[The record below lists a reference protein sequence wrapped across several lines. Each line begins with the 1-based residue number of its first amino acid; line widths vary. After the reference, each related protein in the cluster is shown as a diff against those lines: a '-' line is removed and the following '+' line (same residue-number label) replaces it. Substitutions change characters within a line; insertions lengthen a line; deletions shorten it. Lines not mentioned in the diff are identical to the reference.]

1 VRKRFNGEVFSMFV
15 EALSEQSK
23 ICKSLMSHFDRS
35 MEAVDSE
42 GKAVE
47 KPQIPVNVLKFCLPE
62 AECMIAT
69 IAVTHFIDSKK
80 VDVATN
86 VTRSM
91 VQRITTFNRRSM
103 DKLSSNAYF
112 FYARCAEL
120 NGSLSSIRKEM
131 LDAYRT
137 ACLHMNYPGQA
148 TLINILLRDY
158 LSCNLVDQA
167 FKFVSKT
174 TFPEQR
180 SNAQYARYLYYVG
193 RIKAIQL
200 EYTDAHNTLT
210 HAVRKAPSNSC
221 RGFRLA
227 STKLSIIVELLTG
240 EIPDR
245 DLFNQHDLRDG
256 LKPYFQLTQA
266 VRSGDLN
273 EFQKVF
279 EKHIDLFHKDKTYSL
294 ILRLSQNV
302 IKAGL
307 RSVATSYSQIS
318 FDDIRKKLGLNS
330 NEEAEFV
337 IAKAVSDGVIDARI
351 DREAECMLSQRQAD
365 LYCSSEPQ
373 KQLHKR
379 IAFSLS
385 LHNDLLKAMQYPD
398 KSATNKFAATD
409 EMDQEEMLAALE
421 AEMDEDDDM

>member
-1 VRKRFNGEVFSMFV
+1 
-15 EALSEQSK
+15 
-23 ICKSLMSHFDRS
+23 
-35 MEAVDSE
+35 
-42 GKAVE
+42 
-47 KPQIPVNVLKFCLPE
+47 
-62 AECMIAT
+62 
-69 IAVTHFIDSKK
+69 
-80 VDVATN
+80 
-86 VTRSM
+86 
-91 VQRITTFNRRSM
+91 
-103 DKLSSNAYF
+103 
-112 FYARCAEL
+112 
-120 NGSLSSIRKEM
+120 
-131 LDAYRT
+131 
-137 ACLHMNYPGQA
+137 
-148 TLINILLRDY
+148 
-158 LSCNLVDQA
+158 
-167 FKFVSKT
+167 
-174 TFPEQR
+174 
-180 SNAQYARYLYYVG
+180 
-193 RIKAIQL
+193 
-200 EYTDAHNTLT
+200 
-210 HAVRKAPSNSC
+210 
-221 RGFRLA
+221 
-227 STKLSIIVELLTG
+227 
-240 EIPDR
+240 
-245 DLFNQHDLRDG
+245 
-256 LKPYFQLTQA
+256 
-266 VRSGDLN
+266 
-273 EFQKVF
+273 VF

-421 AEMDEDDDM
+421 AEMDEDDDMWFQISCRIHDFLQDLHQHSDQQNIHTLQSSPTPIREHHASN